1 MKDGAVGSSFLEN
14 NRFVNVPGFPV
25 KKVVDTVGAGDGFDA
40 AFLYGV
46 IQDWPVE
53 KSIQLANAVGAMVV
67 QVEGDNEGLPY
78 LEDVE
83 VFLGA
88 RENIER

>member
-1 MKDGAVGSSFLEN
+1 MDLMQLFYMALFKIGQ
-14 NRFVNVPGFPV
+14 
-25 KKVVDTVGAGDGFDA
+25 K
-40 AFLYGV
+40 
-46 IQDWPVE
+46 IE

-83 VFLGA
+83 VFLGS